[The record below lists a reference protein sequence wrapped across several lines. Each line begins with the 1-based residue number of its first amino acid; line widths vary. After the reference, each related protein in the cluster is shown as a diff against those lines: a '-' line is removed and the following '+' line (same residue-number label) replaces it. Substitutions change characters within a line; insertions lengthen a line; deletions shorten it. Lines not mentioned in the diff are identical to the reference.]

1 MANEQPRRPPSAY
14 FLWLSAK
21 REDIAKSLGTGKGP
35 EVSKEAGKLWKQLT
49 EEEKKPFEVQAKALR
64 SEYDKKM
71 ILFKA
76 QGGVV
81 TKKRPLGDDAKEG
94 KPRCPVGGA
103 YGCFLAAKRSEIAKN
118 LPEGHKM
125 TDVGKAAG
133 EMWRGLLASEK
144 KPYEEDYAKKLTEYR
159 EAKEAYDAEHEGLL
173 DLIALAKPSKTLK
186 KWSEAEASEV
196 HKDDAHALK
205 AIEAGA

>member
-1 MANEQPRRPPSAY
+1 MHL
-14 FLWLSAK
+14 F
-21 REDIAKSLGTGKGP
+21 GT
-35 EVSKEAGKLWKQLT
+35 AQL
-49 EEEKKPFEVQAKALR
+49 Q
-64 SEYDKKM
+64 
-71 ILFKA
+71 
-76 QGGVV
+76 
-81 TKKRPLGDDAKEG
+81 
-94 KPRCPVGGA
+94 
-103 YGCFLAAKRSEIAKN
+103 
-118 LPEGHKM
+118 
-125 TDVGKAAG
+125 AAG

-196 HKDDAHALK
+196 HKDEAHALK